1 MQYLGE
7 GSLLY
12 KYKDVNLQPY
22 PQVVDNQEKLFFS
35 SS

>member
-12 KYKDVNLQPY
+12 KYNDVNLQPY
-22 PQVVDNQEKLFFS
+22 PPVENNQDKLFIS